1 MNTFQSIYKEGEW
14 QTSLPKKSD
23 AALVFAFGDRH
34 AMATSHMLSQLKSSF
49 PEAEIVGCSTSG
61 EIQGSEIH
69 DKSIALTAVH
79 FEKSHV
85 VAKSDNISNYAD
97 SSSLGAALVNQL
109 DHNGLRYVFVVSDG
123 QLINGSELI
132 ESITGAL
139 PKNVLVTG
147 GLAGDQ
153 ARFKET
159 IVWHNDNVTKGLVVL
174 VGFYG
179 EKLNISHGTMGGW
192 KPFGP
197 IREITKSTKNTLYEI
212 DHSPSLELYKTML
225 GEYADGLPSSA
236 LLFPLSMQEV
246 GEEQSVVRTILSI
259 DEDKKSMTFA
269 GNLPEGAKC
278 QLMRA
283 NYENLIDGAQQAGEA
298 AIQMM
303 GSNQPSLALLVS
315 CVGRRMILDQLIEE
329 ELETIADLL
338 PENCTRTGFYSY
350 GELSPHVPLGPCHL
364 HNQTMTLTLLSED

>member
-1 MNTFQSIYKEGEW
+1 MNTFQSIYKEGKW

-97 SSSLGAALVNQL
+97 SSSLGTALVNQL

-159 IVWHNDNVTKGLVVL
+159 IVWHNDNVTKGLVVV

-197 IREITKSTKNTLYEI
+197 I
-212 DHSPSLELYKTML
+212 P
-225 GEYADGLPSSA
+225 
-236 LLFPLSMQEV
+236 
-246 GEEQSVVRTILSI
+246 
-259 DEDKKSMTFA
+259 
-269 GNLPEGAKC
+269 
-278 QLMRA
+278 
-283 NYENLIDGAQQAGEA
+283 
-298 AIQMM
+298 
-303 GSNQPSLALLVS
+303 VS
-315 CVGRRMILDQLIEE
+315 Y
-329 ELETIADLL
+329 T
-338 PENCTRTGFYSY
+338 
-350 GELSPHVPLGPCHL
+350 H
-364 HNQTMTLTLLSED
+364 LTLPTTPYV